1 MTHTEM
7 SEFES
12 SITEF
17 DAENFESVFGKKHE
31 VPKQSLKLSSPM
43 LTKFIIKEE
52 EVETLPNVE
61 DNDIIV

>member
-17 DAENFESVFGKKHE
+17 DAENFESVFGKRHE
-31 VPKQSLKLSSPM
+31 VPK
-43 LTKFIIKEE
+43 
-52 EVETLPNVE
+52 
-61 DNDIIV
+61 